1 MENRLRVF
9 TNGPFFELKDLEKAS
24 PYNGFVYIVEFG
36 DKTKIGCTT
45 NPSRR
50 IGQLKATAAYG
61 GLVLGRI
68 ALTPEHTNY
77 REIESLLHGYFAK
90 YRVEGT
96 ELFKLGFDEILAS
109 LPELPLKNESL
120 CFDEQANAFVDAM
133 KGFLLGATDSDN
145 VRRIFMFCEND
156 SDNVRR
162 PVRNESE
169 NDSDKVRCP
178 VCNEICDTIYM
189 DKNGKVFACDNCVI
203 DQDSYTWN
211 FEKHK
216 RYRRRIG
223 RGDAS

>member
-1 MENRLRVF
+1 MNNIKIFENEKS
-9 TNGPFFELKDLEKAS
+9 FELKDLEKTS
-24 PYNGFVYIVEFG
+24 PYTGFVYIVEFG
-36 DKTKIGCTT
+36 DKTKIGCTN

-77 REIESLLHGYFAK
+77 RDTEQLLHLYFSK

-96 ELFKLGFDEILAS
+96 ELFKLGFDEIMAS
-109 LPELPLKNESL
+109 LPELPLKDESL
-120 CFDEQANAFVDAM
+120 RLHEKENAIFEALTDFV
-133 KGFLLGATDSDN
+133 LGA
-145 VRRIFMFCEND
+145 ND
-156 SDNVRR
+156 SDNVM
-162 PVRNESE
+162 
-169 NDSDKVRCP
+169 CP
-178 VCNEICDTIYM
+178 VCNKICDTIYM

-211 FEKHK
+211 FEKHN
-216 RYRRRIG
+216 RRRNYIG

>member
-1 MENRLRVF
+1 MNEIKIFENEK
-9 TNGPFFELKDLEKAS
+9 FFELKDLEQTS
-24 PYNGFVYIVEFG
+24 PYTGFVYIVEFG

-61 GLVLGRI
+61 GFGLGRI

-77 REIESLLHGYFAK
+77 RETELLLHHYFAK
-90 YRVEGT
+90 DRVEGT
-96 ELFKLGFDEILAS
+96 ELFNLGFDEILAS
-109 LPELPLKNESL
+109 LPELQLKDESL
-120 CFDEQANAFVDAM
+120 RLYDETNAFLE
-133 KGFLLGATDSDN
+133 FLKDTVLGT
-145 VRRIFMFCEND
+145 ND
-156 SDNVRR
+156 SDN
-162 PVRNESE
+162 
-169 NDSDKVRCP
+169 VRCP

-216 RYRRRIG
+216 K
-223 RGDAS
+223 S

>member
-1 MENRLRVF
+1 MENTLQVF
-9 TNGPFFELKDLEKAS
+9 TNEQFFELNDLEQAS
-24 PYNGFVYIVEFG
+24 PYTGFVYIVEFG
-36 DKTKIGCTT
+36 DKTKIGCTN

-61 GLVLGRI
+61 GLGLGRI

-77 REIESLLHGYFAK
+77 REIESLLHHYFAK

-96 ELFKLGFDEILAS
+96 ELFNLGFDEILAS
-109 LPELPLKNESL
+109 LPELPLKDESL
-120 CFDEQANAFVDAM
+120 RLNEKAND
-133 KGFLLGATDSDN
+133 FLDVLKDIVLGA
-145 VRRIFMFCEND
+145 ND
-156 SDNVRR
+156 SDN
-162 PVRNESE
+162 
-169 NDSDKVRCP
+169 VRCP

-216 RYRRRIG
+216 RYRRYIG
-223 RGDAS
+223 REC